1 MRELS
6 NVKGTIGKIL
16 KDNMAAIAVVSSQTD
31 LIGLCEK
38 LLRDSNNAD
47 KDNFLSTLRSKKGL
61 MKAQEY
67 VCNYLLKGDGLGTI

>member
-16 KDNMAAIAVVSSQTD
+16 KDNMAAIAAVGSQTD
-31 LIGLCEK
+31 LIHLCEN
-38 LLRDSNNAD
+38 LLKDSTNKD
-47 KDNFLSTLRSKKGL
+47 KENFLTTLRSKRGL